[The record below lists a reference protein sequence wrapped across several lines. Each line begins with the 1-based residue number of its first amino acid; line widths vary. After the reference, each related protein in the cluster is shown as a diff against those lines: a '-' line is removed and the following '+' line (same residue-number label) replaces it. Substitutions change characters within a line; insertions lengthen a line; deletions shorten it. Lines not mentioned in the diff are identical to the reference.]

1 MAATKEIRARKVEE
15 ATQRWI
21 EMETSDLVKELNE
34 LEEKEELLSE
44 EISIIRA
51 LKKALKEI
59 LKDRDLDE
67 IYRSDDYMSE
77 EDMLRSLNGD
87 Y

>member
-1 MAATKEIRARKVEE
+1 MAATKETRARKVEE

-59 LKDRDLDE
+59 LKDRDMDD

-77 EDMLRSLNGD
+77 EDMLRSINGD

>member
-1 MAATKEIRARKVEE
+1 MAATKEIRARKVDE
-15 ATQRWI
+15 ATQKWI